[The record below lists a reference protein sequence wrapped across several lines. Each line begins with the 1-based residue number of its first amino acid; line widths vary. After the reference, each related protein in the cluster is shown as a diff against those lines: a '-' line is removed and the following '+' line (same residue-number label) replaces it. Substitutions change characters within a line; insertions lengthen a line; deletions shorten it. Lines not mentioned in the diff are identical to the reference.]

1 MDVDRFCHHRFFVA
15 GFFAEWKKARFDK
28 RNVTEFQPLAVK
40 GANFIK
46 V

>member
-1 MDVDRFCHHRFFVA
+1 MLTGSVITAFLSRA
-15 GFFAEWKKARFDK
+15 FFAEWKKARFDK